1 MRELVREDEQEFIEM
16 MKTFYKSKAVLAGIP
31 EIHMKRTFEAIMDKT
46 PYAHA
51 FILEYKGETA
61 GYVMV
66 SMTWSNEAG
75 GLVLWVEELFIK
87 SKFRGLGL
95 GGRAIELIR
104 KKYLGKVKRFRLEIS
119 KDNKNVGKLYHRK
132 GFKPL
137 EYMQMSYDVL
147 SDELS
152 KVQ

>member
-1 MRELVREDEQEFIEM
+1 MRELKREDEQDFIEM
-16 MKTFYKSKAVLAGIP
+16 MKTFYKSKAVIVGIP

-46 PYAHA
+46 PYANA
-51 FILEYKGETA
+51 FILDYKDEVA

-75 GLVLWVEELFIK
+75 GLVIWVEELFIK

-95 GGRAIELIR
+95 GGRAIELVR
-104 KKYLGKVKRFRLEIS
+104 KRYLGKVKRFRLEIS
-119 KDNKNVGKLYHRK
+119 KDNKNVGKLYRRK

-147 SDELS
+147 KDEIP

>member
-1 MRELVREDEQEFIEM
+1 MRELRREDEQDFIEM
-16 MKTFYKSKAVLAGIP
+16 MKTFYKSKAVIVGIP
-31 EIHMKRTFEAIMDKT
+31 ETHMKRTFEAIMDKT
-46 PYAHA
+46 PYANA
-51 FILEYKGETA
+51 FILDYKDDVA
-61 GYVMV
+61 GYVMI

-95 GGRAIELIR
+95 GGRAIEMVR
-104 KKYLGKVKRFRLEIS
+104 KRYLGKVKRFRLEIS
-119 KDNKNVGKLYHRK
+119 KDNKNVGKLYRLK

-137 EYMQMSYDVL
+137 EYMQMSYDVIK
-147 SDELS
+147 DEVP

>member
-1 MRELVREDEQEFIEM
+1 MRELVREDKQDFIEM
-16 MKTFYKSKAVLAGIP
+16 MKTFYKSKAVIVGIP
-31 EIHMKRTFEAIMDKT
+31 ESHMVKTFEAIMGKT
-46 PYAHA
+46 PYANA
-51 FILEYKGETA
+51 FILDHEGEVA

-87 SKFRGLGL
+87 AEFRGLGL
-95 GGRAIELIR
+95 GGKAIEFVR
-104 KKYLGKVKRFRLEIS
+104 KRYKGKVQRFRLEIS
-119 KDNKNVGKLYHRK
+119 KDNKNVGKLYRRK

-147 SDELS
+147 KDDIP
-152 KVQ
+152 KI